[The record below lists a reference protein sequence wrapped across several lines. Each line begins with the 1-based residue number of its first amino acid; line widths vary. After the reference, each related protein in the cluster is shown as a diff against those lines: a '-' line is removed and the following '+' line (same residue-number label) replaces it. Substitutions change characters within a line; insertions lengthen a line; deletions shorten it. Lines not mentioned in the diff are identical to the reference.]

1 MSKNT
6 INFKKSLK
14 YLILTAVISAVM
26 FVVYRALL
34 NRFYYESVLTVY
46 MGITTALLIGYL
58 IYNRG
63 FSRRGVT
70 EEMLPADWSE
80 EKKREFI
87 ESAKARFDRS
97 RWLLVLLA
105 SMLLVFVID
114 AIDIIIL
121 PMLKGGFR

>member
-1 MSKNT
+1 M
-6 INFKKSLK
+6 K
-14 YLILTAVISAVM
+14 YLIPTAVISVAM
-26 FVVYRALL
+26 FIVYRALL

-46 MGITTALLIGYL
+46 MAITTALLIGYL

>member
-6 INFKKSLK
+6 IKFNKSLK
-14 YLILTAVISAVM
+14 YLIPTAVISAVM
-26 FVVYRALL
+26 FIVYRALL

-46 MGITTALLIGYL
+46 MAITTALLIGYL
-58 IYNRG
+58 VYNRG

-80 EKKREFI
+80 EKKHEFI

-105 SMLLVFVID
+105 AMLLVFVID

>member
-6 INFKKSLK
+6 INFKKPLK
-14 YLILTAVISAVM
+14 FLIPTAVISAVM
-26 FVVYRALL
+26 FIVYRALL

-46 MGITTALLIGYL
+46 MAITTALLIGYL
-58 IYNRG
+58 VYNRG

-80 EKKREFI
+80 EKKREFV
-87 ESAKARFDRS
+87 ESAKSRFDRS